1 MKYRKLIV
9 FAIIS
14 MFLFISPATAA
25 SFNLTSST
33 KQVSPNGTFT
43 VSVGGDCIGRVNITV
58 SNGTPS
64 TSSVWV
70 EQGYQTITVKAGSS
84 GSVTV
89 TASPVTGF
97 SDPDAN
103 IYNPGSRSVTV
114 NISSPSNPSTS
125 QTKPTTQTKPPVQA
139 PVKSSNNN
147 LSSLTTSIGELSPKF
162 NSDTNEYSLNLPG
175 DITSIKIDATS
186 SDSKAKINGLGD
198 VSLKPGNNTINITVT
213 AENGSTKDYKI
224 NVYVDDTPQI
234 TINYKGNKIG
244 VIRNFEGVT
253 IPQGFTENTKEID
266 NHTIT
271 LFTNKNITV
280 IYGLNEKNE
289 KYFYLYDDI
298 RNECLSK
305 FIPLSIGNHNLY
317 IIDPTF
323 KNNNLT
329 LSTITISDEKID
341 CYKFG
346 DNVDNYCLISSI
358 NTDGKALE
366 YLYESTENTV
376 QLYPSFLA
384 SSLEKSNNVIVY
396 ILSAFL
402 LLSVCIS
409 AFLFYK
415 LISGCNHEKSKYN
428 IINSFYTFIFNIP
441 S

>member
-89 TASPVTGF
+89 TASPVIGF

-298 RNECLSK
+298 KNECLSK

-415 LISGCNHEKSKYN
+415 LISGGKHEKSK
-428 IINSFYTFIFNIP
+428 
-441 S
+441 

>member
-298 RNECLSK
+298 KNECLSK

-415 LISGCNHEKSKYN
+415 LISGGKHEKSK
-428 IINSFYTFIFNIP
+428 
-441 S
+441 

>member
-224 NVYVDDTPQI
+224 NVYVDDTPQ
-234 TINYKGNKIG
+234 
-244 VIRNFEGVT
+244 VT

-298 RNECLSK
+298 KNECLSK

-415 LISGCNHEKSKYN
+415 LISGGKHEKSK
-428 IINSFYTFIFNIP
+428 
-441 S
+441 

>member
-415 LISGCNHEKSKYN
+415 LISGGKHEKSK
-428 IINSFYTFIFNIP
+428 
-441 S
+441 

>member
-9 FAIIS
+9 FAITS

-298 RNECLSK
+298 KNECLSK

-415 LISGCNHEKSKYN
+415 LISGGKHEKSK
-428 IINSFYTFIFNIP
+428 
-441 S
+441 